1 MKKLLIAL
9 LFLPLNLF
17 AANWYVRPSATG
29 ANNGADW
36 NNAWSSS
43 SINWSR
49 VSAGDT
55 VWLAGGSYSSG
66 LTISQSGAAGNPVKI
81 YRATSRDSAPANAPG
96 WQPSFDSQIKLPGA
110 DGIAIP
116 SSSHIVVDGRT
127 QYGILITMP
136 FSGGYAVECDPG
148 AGAGVPVTDLSF
160 HNLDILGPYAS
171 ASNPATDESVGFKID
186 PSDGTLSNVLI
197 DHCIIRGCP
206 TGLHCL
212 VSNLTIQYSI
222 IQDVWPAWGGSNPDH
237 PDVMYCYPSPNMIWR
252 YNTIINCESDGVF
265 FEYGGA
271 QNFQFYGNVYY
282 NTTNSLI
289 TFKNGGETY
298 GPIFVYNN
306 VFAAPSTS
314 NYGWVTT
321 NGSPMAAGSKVY
333 NNIFFNVSNDLEQST
348 SDYNAYN
355 YLSLGGYGWP
365 SGEAHSF
372 TFLLDP
378 FVSLPP
384 YTEPVTTIGDFH
396 LLPAWH
402 GLFQRGITLAQDG
415 YNNKDM
421 DGNTRGA
428 HGAWYVGA
436 YEYASGNPTPTP
448 KPTPTPTPK
457 PTPTPTPKPTP
468 TPTPKPTPT
477 PTPKPTPTPTPLNPL
492 PTPTPGGT
500 HSIFNSGAIPK
511 HVTWADANQVQ
522 LGVKFQSSVSAT
534 VTAIRFYKGAQN
546 LGPHVVSLWSSAG
559 RLLASATSTGET
571 ASGWQQ
577 VELAAPVRIAAN
589 TTYIAA
595 YHTNGYYSADPSFFS
610 HLIANGLLT
619 APSSSASGGNGLYAY
634 GSSSTFPGYSYNS
647 TNYWV
652 DVVTR

>member
-17 AANWYVRPSATG
+17 AANWYVRPNATG

-55 VWLAGGSYSSG
+55 VWLAGGNYSTG
-66 LTISQSGAAGNPVKI
+66 LTVSASGTAGNVINIKGALSTDPGPTTAAGWN
-81 YRATSRDSAPANAPG
+81 
-96 WQPSFDSQIKLPGA
+96 PSFACSAHQISIAGP
-110 DGIAIP
+110 DGIYIP
-116 SSSHIVVDGRT
+116 ASSHISVDGRV
-127 QYGILITMP
+127 QYGILITVP
-136 FSGGYAVECDPG
+136 QSGGPGLEAVTG
-148 AGAGVPVTDLSF
+148 GNKGTDLTF
-160 HNLDILGPYAS
+160 RYIDVLGPYCNETNKQSPPDSEPRGWKVSPSNGSSTDAS
-171 ASNPATDESVGFKID
+171 FILFNHCRVRGMGIGFHCMADHVTVEYCTFADMFPAFAGDHED
-186 PSDGTLSNVLI
+186 VL
-197 DHCIIRGCP
+197 
-206 TGLHCL
+206 
-212 VSNLTIQYSI
+212 
-222 IQDVWPAWGGSNPDH
+222 
-237 PDVMYCYPSPNMIWR
+237 YCYPSPNMVWR
-252 YNTIINCESDGVF
+252 YNFIINSAENGLF
-265 FEYGGA
+265 FEWGGA
-271 QNFQFYGNVYY
+271 DHLQIYGNVYY
-282 NTTNSLI
+282 NTINSLI
-289 TFKNGGETY
+289 TFKNGGGTY

-333 NNIFFNVSNDLEQST
+333 NNIFFNVTNDLQQST

-355 YLSLGGYGWP
+355 YLSLTGLGWP

-372 TFLLDP
+372 TFLLNP

-384 YTEPVTTIGDFH
+384 YTEPVATIGDFH
-396 LLPAWH
+396 LLPAFQ
-402 GLFQRGITLAQDG
+402 GLFHRGITLAQDG
-415 YNNKDM
+415 YDNKDI

-436 YEYASGNPTPTP
+436 YEYASGNPTPTPTPTP

-477 PTPKPTPTPTPLNPL
+477 PTPKPTPTPTPA
-492 PTPTPGGT
+492 GT

-511 HVTWADANQVQ
+511 YVNWADTNQVQ
-522 LGVKFQSSVSAT
+522 LGVKFQSSVPAT
-534 VTAIRFYKGAQN
+534 VTAIRFYKGLQN

-559 RLLASATSTGET
+559 TLLASATSNGET

-577 VELAAPVRIAAN
+577 VKLAAPVRIAAN

-595 YHTNGYYSADPSFFS
+595 YHTNGYYSADPSFFT
-610 HLIANGLLT
+610 HLIANGGLA

-634 GSSSTFPGYSYNS
+634 GSSSTFPGYTYNA

-652 DVVTR
+652 DVVTQ